1 MKREGLY
8 IYRVMF
14 IFRLGSTDYITC
26 VGMDYIRKAM
36 FVVNLYSPN
45 DKLKLDYNTSHYPQD
60 LIQYLKTEKEAIDS
74 GFYSIRTW
82 QMELYNKSSDEILSF
97 FSKLRK

>member
-1 MKREGLY
+1 
-8 IYRVMF
+8 MF

-26 VGMDYIRKAM
+26 VGMDYSRKAM
-36 FVVNLYSPN
+36 FVVSLYSPN

-60 LIQYLKTEKEAIDS
+60 LIQYLKTEKEKIDA

-82 QMELYNKSSDEILSF
+82 QMELYDKSDGETLKVF
-97 FSKLRK
+97 KRLKK